1 MAPRDLTSA
10 EADIFK
16 RLRSFLS
23 AKSRRNIVR
32 QNFIEAKHRL
42 NGMGVEIPPGMEQ
55 FATVL
60 DWPKKAVSA
69 FASRQIPTGYSSI
82 NNESS
87 VSVLD
92 DIFVRAGY
100 DAMEPQ
106 AIKSAGEYGVSFVFT
121 TLGDLAQNEP
131 PIIVA
136 ARSGLSA
143 TADVDRRTQ
152 RVKSALEK
160 NGRNSYNLFLP
171 GRVLTID
178 RRNGVTAP
186 QVVHEWDHSSR
197 TMAVMCAPYSHDPTL
212 NKPFGSS
219 RVSRTVMALTMA
231 GMRTLLRQE
240 VAAQFY
246 MAPRLALLGADE
258 GIFMDENGNKKS
270 LWSFLMGEIWALPD
284 IHPDDEEDVPDALRR
299 VEFEQLSQLSMQ
311 PFSDQYRLIAG
322 ALSGATSLPL
332 PYLGVNHDANPSSA
346 EAMHA
351 HEADLVREVRTQN
364 PYLARGRKTL
374 ALNTLSL
381 AESTDFWS
389 GQYDLMTDLNPLWE
403 DPRTRSMSEMSQMT
417 ALQVQ
422 AGNLQPGTKTTL
434 RQLPMSSEDIAAA
447 FEENNRAAGAG
458 ILDQVLNAD
467 GGADDNEPSLN
478 ERASTFGTLIRAG
491 VKPESAAAVA
501 GGALDISQVEM
512 LPGMRPVTVRG
523 DED

>member
-1 MAPRDLTSA
+1 MRELDAA
-10 EADIFK
+10 EAGVFK

-23 AKSRRNIVR
+23 AKSRRNIIR

-60 DWPKKAVSA
+60 DWPKKAVTA

-82 NNESS
+82 NNEAS
-87 VSVLD
+87 VTALD
-92 DIFVRAGY
+92 DILVRAGY

-106 AIKSAGEYGVSFVFT
+106 AIKSAGEYGVSFTFT
-121 TLGDLAQNEP
+121 TLGDLSANEP
-131 PIIVA
+131 PVIVA
-136 ARSGLSA
+136 PRSGLSA
-143 TADVDRRTQ
+143 TAEVDRRTQ

-160 NGRNSYNLFLP
+160 TGRNSYNLYLP

-178 RRNGVTAP
+178 RRDGVSVP
-186 QVVHEWDHSSR
+186 RVVNVWDHSHR

-219 RVSRTVMALTMA
+219 RVTRTVMALTMA

-258 GIFMDENGNKKS
+258 GIFMDENGTKKS

-284 IHPDDEEDVPDALRR
+284 IHPDDEEDVPDSLRR

-364 PYLARGRKTL
+364 PHLSRGRKTL
-374 ALNTLSL
+374 ALNVLSL

-389 GQYDLMTDLNPLWE
+389 GQYDLMTDLDPLWE

-422 AGNLQPGTKTTL
+422 AGNLQPGTRTTL
-434 RQLPMSSEDIAAA
+434 RQLPMSSEDIDAAV
-447 FEENNRAAGAG
+447 EENNRAAGSG
-458 ILDQVLNAD
+458 ILDQVLEA
-467 GGADDNEPSLN
+467 GGADGPEEPSLN
-478 ERASTFGTLIRAG
+478 ERATTFGTLIRAG
-491 VKPESAAAVA
+491 ATPESAAAVA
-501 GGALDISQVEM
+501 SGRTDLADIKTI
-512 LPGMRPVTVRG
+512 PGFMSASIRKA
-523 DED
+523 ED

>member
-1 MAPRDLTSA
+1 MQRELTSS
-10 EADIFK
+10 EAKAFS

-23 AKSRRNIVR
+23 AKTRRNLVR
-32 QNFIEAKHRL
+32 QRFIEAKHRL
-42 NGMGVEIPPGMEQ
+42 DGMGVEIPPGMEQ

-60 DWPKKAVSA
+60 NWPKKAVTA
-69 FASRQIPTGYSSI
+69 FASRQIPTGYSSM
-82 NNESS
+82 NNEYA
-87 VSVLD
+87 VSALD
-92 DIFVRAGY
+92 DILVRAGY
-100 DAMEPQ
+100 ESMEPQ
-106 AIKSAGEYGVSFVFT
+106 AIESSGEYGVSFVFT
-121 TLGDLAQNEP
+121 TLGDLSANEP
-131 PIIVA
+131 PVIVSP
-136 ARSGLSA
+136 RSGLSA
-143 TADVDRRTQ
+143 TCEFDRRTG
-152 RVKSALEK
+152 RVSSALEK
-160 NGRNSYNLFLP
+160 TGRTEYNLYLP

-186 QVVHEWDHSSR
+186 QVVHEWDHSGR
-197 TMAVMCAPYSHDPTL
+197 TMAVMCAPYSHAPTL
-212 NKPFGSS
+212 GRPYGNS
-219 RVSRTVMALTMA
+219 RVSRTVIGLTMA

-284 IHPDDEEDVPDALRR
+284 VHPDDEPDVDPAHRR

-311 PFSDQYRLIAG
+311 PFSDQYKLIAG

-364 PYLARGRKTL
+364 PHLSRGRKAL
-374 ALNTLSL
+374 ALNVLSL
-381 AESTDFWS
+381 AESTDFW
-389 GQYDLMTDLNPLWE
+389 GGEYDLITDLTPRWE

-434 RQLPMSSEDIAAA
+434 KQLPMSFEDIEAAV
-447 FEENNRAAGAG
+447 EENRRAAGSG

-467 GGADDNEPSLN
+467 GGATDNEPSLT
-478 ERASTFGTLIRAG
+478 ERANTFGILIRAG
-491 VKPESAAAVA
+491 VKPESASAIA
-501 GGALDISQVEM
+501 GGALDISKVEM